1 MGSGRGKSKAAV
13 ATESGENHA
22 LHMGAKEKLELSVVL
37 VPAEGD
43 PAVHTPEY
51 QLGLREFME
60 SLRAQD
66 TEFNSRMHLVES
78 TGGGGFH
85 LGEFGILAA
94 TIVPLAGLLGA
105 WLKAKHGR
113 KVKLKIKDFSAEASS
128 VEEIDELLKLAEK
141 HLKKHRRKR

>member
-1 MGSGRGKSKAAV
+1 
-13 ATESGENHA
+13 
-22 LHMGAKEKLELSVVL
+22 MGAKEKLELSVVL

-51 QLGLREFME
+51 QLGLREFMG

-66 TEFNSRMHLVES
+66 TEFNSHTHLVES
-78 TGGGGFH
+78 TGGG
-85 LGEFGILAA
+85 GILAA